1 MNKALSASADK
12 EKNLLL
18 CAVKGISISVLTAIS
33 AAVVSCLIAL
43 SLPDP
48 DKYIKIFAVISLLLA
63 AGIGGHMTARER
75 GKNTLFCGLSIGISI
90 TALMSVISLSLS
102 LELNMPLF
110 CICVPCIIVTSVL
123 GAVTGVD
130 KGKKRRTK
138 RKKRKGR

>member
-1 MNKALSASADK
+1 MNKALSANADK
-12 EKNLLL
+12 EKYLLL
-18 CAVKGISISVLTAIS
+18 CVAKGSAVSVLTAIS

-63 AGIGGHMTARER
+63 AGIGGHITARER
-75 GKNTLFCGLSIGISI
+75 GKNTFFCGLSIGSAM
-90 TALMSVISLSLS
+90 TALMSVISLSFS
-102 LELNMPLF
+102 LEMNIPIF
-110 CICVPCIIVTSVL
+110 CICVPCIIVTAVL

-138 RKKRKGR
+138 KKKHKVR